1 MGASEGRL
9 FRSGEQFVVHDVP
22 DQTADRAR
30 AFLEAGASGF
40 QPSVPRLSSSVL
52 LMRERWGQEKT
63 EWSIELDP
71 ALEAV
76 RERAAEMR
84 AAGTLLPHPL
94 AVPDNGVEIFMIR
107 RQRSMPT
114 SPNAV
119 VFPGG
124 GADARDAEADLP
136 WDGPAPSEWAALLGV
151 SEETARRA
159 VVAAVREVYEET
171 GVLLAGSP
179 DGAIASD
186 LSGTA
191 WAEHRAALSGHQES
205 FAEFL
210 RAVGLRLRSDLLG
223 AKARWMTPPYEARRY
238 DTFFFAAA
246 VPAGQEPDGECSES
260 FISDWVQPRWAFVR
274 GDDGTINLLPPTKY
288 NLEQAMCAASLADA
302 LRSVDAPVHR
312 MMLEPFAREDGS
324 IALRTL
330 VP

>member
-1 MGASEGRL
+1 MGASEERL
-9 FRSGEQFVVHDVP
+9 FRSGEQFVVRDVP
-22 DQTADRAR
+22 AQTADRAR
-30 AFLEAGASGF
+30 AFLGAVGF
-40 QPSVPRLSSSVL
+40 QPVAPRLSSSVL

-63 EWSIELDP
+63 EWSIERDP

-76 RERAAEMR
+76 RERAAAMR
-84 AAGTLLPHPL
+84 AAGTPLPYPL
-94 AVPDNGVEIFMIR
+94 AVPDNGIEVFMIR

-124 GADARDAEADLP
+124 GADVRDAEEDLP

-171 GVLLAGSP
+171 GVLLAGLP
-179 DGAIASD
+179 DGTVVGDAS
-186 LSGTA
+186 GAA
-191 WAEHRAALSGHQES
+191 WADHRAALSGHQES
-205 FAEFL
+205 FAGFL

-223 AKARWMTPPYEARRY
+223 AKARWTTPPYEPRRY

-260 FISDWVQPRWAFVR
+260 FISDWIQPRWAFVR

-288 NLEQAMCAASLADA
+288 NLEQAMCAASLEDA
-302 LRSVDAPVHR
+302 LCSVDAPVRR
-312 MMLEPFAREDGS
+312 MMTEPFVQDDGS
-324 IALRTL
+324 IGLRTL